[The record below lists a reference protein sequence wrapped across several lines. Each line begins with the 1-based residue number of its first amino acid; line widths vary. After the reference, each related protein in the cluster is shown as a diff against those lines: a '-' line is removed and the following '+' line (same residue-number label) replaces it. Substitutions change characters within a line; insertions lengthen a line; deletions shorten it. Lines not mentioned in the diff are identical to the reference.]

1 MFLILSSTATSRP
14 TGASSKTFLPPASP
28 STCSYMQEV
37 CFFNVKPHFFLT
49 FPRIT
54 ASTREKREGDRER
67 EREQTSFLCLR
78 LRISSS
84 CQSLRTGL
92 CKKKKKTTQQETL
105 VLVPF
110 HAGVDTHTLPLFLTL
125 YCTTYEKTPPTKRVA
140 RWMKCVARR
149 CSALMEQLSSSS
161 IGSFGVCV
169 CFLFSLW
176 IRERKC
182 LLSPGGT

>member
-28 STCSYMQEV
+28 STCSYTQEV

-49 FPRIT
+49 FPRIM

-67 EREQTSFLCLR
+67 QRERKRTNIFSLPPAEDFLILSVTQN
-78 LRISSS
+78 RIV
-84 CQSLRTGL
+84 Q
-92 CKKKKKTTQQETL
+92 KKKKKTQQETL

-169 CFLFSLW
+169 CFLFSL
-176 IRERKC
+176 
-182 LLSPGGT
+182 